1 MIAKGALVFALSSRL
16 RTLSRRAFFLLG
28 VRFNAEKR
36 SVGKYFSTKIW
47 AFTMKTPCCSTE
59 VEIHTDPKACEYVI
73 VRGAERKV
81 ETYSAE
87 DAGTVALLGASERE
101 EARADPIQRLEG
113 ATADAAYARAAAP
126 SIAELQERNAETSRD
141 DYTVNKAL
149 RRALRAQRGA
159 AAAAAAERDALG
171 LPEHVPLLPPAPAD
185 MEAAASVRFGPGFD
199 GNRALKRA
207 AIRSGSIFGAGTL
220 ALPAPAAKRQR
231 SAPPAAGDGEGAER
245 VRALAAARARMEAA
259 GVRFA
264 APPSGA
270 AAFGGALRA
279 TPPPVRPAR
288 PRG

>member
-1 MIAKGALVFALSSRL
+1 M
-16 RTLSRRAFFLLG
+16 
-28 VRFNAEKR
+28 RFNAEKR

-101 EARADPIQRLEG
+101 EARADPIRRLEG

-185 MEAAASVRFGPGFD
+185 AEAAAAVRFGPGFD
-199 GNRALKRA
+199 GNRAFKRA

-231 SAPPAAGDGEGAER
+231 SAPPLAGGGGEAAER
-245 VRALAAARARMEAA
+245 ARALAAARARMEAA
-259 GVRFA
+259 GVRFT

-270 AAFGGALRA
+270 AAFGGALRS
-279 TPPPVRPAR
+279 TPPPVRPTR
-288 PRG
+288 PRGGVS